1 MTFARHLTP
10 VFALTAVLGV
20 AACSEPAPEIAAEGG
35 DVVECALDGSGTF
48 APDCRLLE
56 LPATQG
62 SAWMIRHPDGGFHRV
77 ERDAASGAYV
87 TGDGAIKAEF
97 VTEGGYN
104 MLTIDD
110 DRYRWALDASGG

>member
-62 SAWMIRHPDGGFHRV
+62 SAWMIYILM
-77 ERDAASGAYV
+77 AAFIGSNAMQHQV
-87 TGDGAIKAEF
+87 SLSLEMARLRQNSSPKAAI
-97 VTEGGYN
+97 TC
-104 MLTIDD
+104 
-110 DRYRWALDASGG
+110 